1 MALNLSFT
9 TKVEKYICWSRHWY
23 CTMDDKPNTLL
34 AGQLVPKPFDSALPK
49 LWLQNGQLTQNPQLI
64 LREFFNFYS
73 KPYASPEIFSA
84 ARAKKWFYD
93 LHLSSSA
100 CRTNGWRF
108 YGGWGR
114 DSYQKPIKSN
124 FPDITIVNMQKFC
137 PPPTL
142 FSFVNDLQK
151 GNPLPPRENNAF
163 IHVKTGQ
170 GPWWL
175 YKLPSNLINKCRPQ
189 NNDKDLVLN
198 ISISKYIHSDQVE
211 FVLDRQAPD
220 QIRRLFDIIT
230 ALHSDWDG

>member
-108 YGGWGR
+108 YGGWGH
-114 DSYQKPIKSN
+114 DSYQKPKPNKSN

-137 PPPTL
+137 PPPL
-142 FSFVNDLQK
+142 YS
-151 GNPLPPRENNAF
+151 PLLMICKKVILYP
-163 IHVKTGQ
+163 HVKIM
-170 GPWWL
+170 PL
-175 YKLPSNLINKCRPQ
+175 SMSKLGKDHGDYTNCRPISLINV
-189 NNDKDLVLN
+189 DLK
-198 ISISKYIHSDQVE
+198 IMTKI
-211 FVLDRQAPD
+211 
-220 QIRRLFDIIT
+220 
-230 ALHSDWDG
+230 